1 MFQKLTEALQCYL
14 EGPHNALLLIL
25 VKASFNLATKNDNLH
40 PIITQVP
47 NYSYFFSQRKKKK
60 ARDSRVLHP
69 LWCPNIPRFT
79 SIAGVFPQS
88 CTLTQPSLNL
98 EIKNIIPF
106 VISFFA
112 LYYICLIKKSYF
124 INASD
129 LRLHDVLFC
138 DHLVGEAE
146 VTTEIS

>member
-1 MFQKLTEALQCYL
+1 MVSEHSSVYKHSWCVFIELHT
-14 EGPHNALLLIL
+14 NAAQL
-25 VKASFNLATKNDNLH
+25 KF
-40 PIITQVP
+40 
-47 NYSYFFSQRKKKK
+47 
-60 ARDSRVLHP
+60 
-69 LWCPNIPRFT
+69 
-79 SIAGVFPQS
+79 
-88 CTLTQPSLNL
+88 